1 MRQQTEKAASSALN
15 GQQESTGRKM
25 ADDERI
31 AVSIGAPPVV
41 EVLLATYNGGRFL
54 REQIDSIL
62 SQDYK
67 NLRILARDDGS
78 SDNTT
83 TILNEYERGFPNR
96 FRVIPTDAPTG
107 SAKNN
112 FLKLMTASSA
122 GYVCFSD
129 QDDVWVSNK
138 ISRSMQAMARLEA
151 HRGAAVPLLVFTD
164 LRVVDDQL
172 KTLHESF
179 WTQAGIDPSRLRKLA
194 TVLVQNPVTG
204 CTTLINRPL
213 LNLAL
218 HMPEEATMHDAWI
231 GLLASACGSFEALR
245 ERTVLY
251 RQHDRNVVGV
261 EARRRSPRELLA
273 VFLSRRPRVLQWKSN
288 ERVVEALLRVH
299 GQELSIENRKLLMA
313 YLRCGRHDNRAA
325 RLAMMV
331 RYSFFRKG
339 LLRNLI
345 TFIDLWRGK
354 MSC

>member
-1 MRQQTEKAASSALN
+1 MRRQTEKAASGLN
-15 GQQESTGRKM
+15 SQSESTGREI
-25 ADDERI
+25 ADSEGM
-31 AVSIGAPPVV
+31 AVSIGDPPVV
-41 EVLLATYNGGRFL
+41 EVLLATYNGERFL

-62 SQDYK
+62 LQDYK
-67 NLRILARDDGS
+67 NLCILARDDGS

-96 FRVIPTDAPTG
+96 FRVISTDAPTG
-107 SAKNN
+107 SAKDN

-122 GYVCFSD
+122 GYICFSD
-129 QDDVWVSNK
+129 QDDVWMSNK
-138 ISRSMQAMARLEA
+138 VSRSMQAMARLEA
-151 HRGAAVPLLVFTD
+151 HRGAAAPLLVFTD
-164 LRVVDDQL
+164 LRVVDDRL

-179 WTQAGIDPSRLRKLA
+179 WTHAGIEPSRLRKLA

-204 CTTLINRPL
+204 CTALINRPL

-218 HMPEEATMHDAWI
+218 HMPEEAVMHDSWI
-231 GLLASACGSFEALR
+231 ALLASACGSSEALR

-261 EARRRSPRELLA
+261 EAHRRSPRELMA
-273 VFLSRRPRVLQWKSN
+273 VFLSRQPRVLQWKSN
-288 ERVVEALLRVH
+288 ERVAEALLRVH

-313 YLRCGRHDNRAA
+313 YLRCGRHDNRTA
-325 RLAMMV
+325 RLAMMM
-331 RYSFFRKG
+331 RYCFFRKG